1 MAGGSAC
8 MGGRGLVGP
17 RGRGVIIRTGGPFGW
32 AVCLLLASVAVTP
45 VCSYVGLWFVR
56 SPEPIVAPPGDEVNF
71 ECSLNVPA
79 ERVRWRHAGRL
90 LNTSAAASNVSA
102 VRVSSSSHLMVKVTD
117 ENQTGDY
124 QCIAWFGAS
133 ALASTPAKLTLA
145 ELKPFLYQPLRHYT
159 VTVGNTVA
167 IDCPAPVSNPNHVGT
182 HKLPVPSTRT
192 LLLVNVTSR
201 DAGVYTC
208 MATNYITAQ
217 TVTSPLRTT
226 LVVTQVTTPSPPRFL
241 ATPQSLYVSQIG
253 QNVTMECSGVG
264 TPPPRVSWRREGV
277 PGGGK
282 GGLPRDRHELE
293 VGGAVLRL
301 LNVQRSDEG
310 IYYCDL
316 SSGTMPTASH
326 QITLQLQEAPI
337 VREEPNSSVV
347 EEGGVAELQCKV
359 TGVPEPTL
367 VWLLNGE
374 GLHNDSHVKT
384 EANGSKLI
392 IDQVEKRH
400 AGIYQCFASNPVGV
414 TYGSAM
420 LQVSPKQVTAQG
432 DDDVDV
438 DDNGDPISLIAASL
452 PASNQGGQGG
462 HNHGKK
468 DHTRKQKGR
477 RKDKKHKGNVVMI
490 PPSKPNVTRLSDKS
504 VMVRWSV
511 PSNDGLQILFFK
523 VQYKELGPHGRRGES
538 TWMTSNEEIASHVRS
553 YEVDGLDTD
562 HTYRFRIAAVYS
574 NNDNKLGPNSAKFH
588 LHRGIPLNR
597 TPLVAPNLTNLTA
610 MSPNTIQIE
619 WEYLNSVLA
628 PVDGFYVYY
637 RETSTADDYIKA
649 TVEGESTRA
658 FNITH
663 LRANTAYDVKLQ
675 AFTVGTASDFSEI
688 FTCKTQKEPNATVVV
703 EPDEKG
709 FDGTGLRPHPAV
721 HSNGQLYVVV
731 GSVLA
736 GLALLCTLVL
746 LICICNKHRSS
757 GAGGEDKSGGVG
769 GAGGGGG
776 GGGGLM
782 IQQLEPVTL
791 SLHNG
796 SAGGGAS
803 NGFARSLATP
813 PSAGSCARSLPTPP
827 LGGSCARS
835 LPTPPT
841 GSCAR
846 NLTTPPAATG
856 GRTPPVAPP
865 PVPRMRTTS
874 QQSLR
879 HSNGYV
885 VDTTKPP
892 PVPPLPANRTT
903 SLHHNHHP
911 TLPINITSNP
921 LAESA
926 HKDKNVI
933 EMSYLSSQNNNRSS
947 GESLSN
953 HEVDSEISDKLSWRN
968 RDSRLGENY
977 V

>member
-1 MAGGSAC
+1 MACGCAC
-8 MGGRGLVGP
+8 GGGRGLAVG
-17 RGRGVIIRTGGPFGW
+17 GGPFWW

-90 LNTSAAASNVSA
+90 LNTSTATNNASSAAATT

-145 ELKPFLYQPLRHYT
+145 ELKPFLYQPLRHYS

-167 IDCPAPVSNPNHVGT
+167 IDCPAPVSNPNPVIEYLHNDI
-182 HKLPVPSTRT
+182 KLPVPSTKT
-192 LLLVNVTSR
+192 LLLVNVTAK
-201 DAGVYTC
+201 DDGVYTC

-226 LVVTQVTTPSPPRFL
+226 LVVTQATAPSPPRFL

-264 TPPPRVSWRREGV
+264 TPPPRVVWRREG
-277 PGGGK
+277 GGGAGGIGG
-282 GGLPRDRHELE
+282 GGLPRDRHELD

-310 IYYCDL
+310 VYFCEL
-316 SSGTMPTASH
+316 RSGTMPTASH
-326 QITLQLQEAPI
+326 QITLQLQEAP
-337 VREEPNSSVV
+337 VVKEEPNSSVV
-347 EEGGVAELQCKV
+347 EEGGVAELQCKA
-359 TGVPEPTL
+359 TGVPEPSI

-374 GLHNDSHVKT
+374 GLHNDSHVRT
-384 EANGSKLI
+384 DANGRKLI
-392 IDQVEKRH
+392 IHQVEKRH

-414 TYGSAM
+414 TYGSAV

-432 DDDVDV
+432 DDDVDM
-438 DDNGDPISLIAASL
+438 DDSGDPISLIPATL
-452 PASNQGGQGG
+452 PAS
-462 HNHGKK
+462 HGKK
-468 DHTRKQKGR
+468 DHTRKTKGR

-490 PPSKPNVTRLSDKS
+490 PPSKPNITRLSDKS

-511 PSNDGLQILFFK
+511 PANEGLPILFFK
-523 VQYKELGPHGRRGES
+523 VQYKELSGHGRGGGGGGS
-538 TWMTSNEEIASHVRS
+538 QWMTSNEEIASHVRS

-588 LHRGIPLNR
+588 LHRGTPLNR
-597 TPLVAPNLTNLTA
+597 TPLVTPSLTNLTA
-610 MSPNTIQIE
+610 MTPNTIQIE

-637 RETSTADDYIKA
+637 RSTSTSNDYIKA

-663 LRANTAYDVKLQ
+663 LTPNTAYDVKLQ

-688 FTCKTQKEPNATVVV
+688 FTCKTLKEPNATVVT
-703 EPDEKG
+703 ETESES
-709 FDGTGLRPHPAV
+709 FDVGLRPNAG
-721 HSNGQLYVVV
+721 SNGQLYVVI

-736 GLALLCTLVL
+736 GLALLFTLIL
-746 LICICNKHRSS
+746 LICICNKHRAS

-769 GAGGGGG
+769 GATGGGVGG

-796 SAGGGAS
+796 GGGSNGFGSGGNVGS
-803 NGFARSLATP
+803 NGFARSL
-813 PSAGSCARSLPTPP
+813 PS
-827 LGGSCARS
+827 
-835 LPTPPT
+835 
-841 GSCAR
+841 
-846 NLTTPPAATG
+846 
-856 GRTPPVAPP
+856 PP
-865 PVPRMRTTS
+865 PPQPRMRTAS
-874 QQSLR
+874 R
-879 HSNGYV
+879 HSSNCNGYV
-885 VDTTKPP
+885 ANNKPP
-892 PVPPLPANRTT
+892 PVPPLPANRT
-903 SLHHNHHP
+903 SL
-911 TLPINITSNP
+911 LPPITTINITSNP

-926 HKDKNVI
+926 HKDKNLM
-933 EMSYLSSQNNNRSS
+933 EMSYMSSQNNNRSS
-947 GESLSN
+947 SENVAN
-953 HEVDSEISDKLSWRN
+953 HEADCELTEKLSWRN